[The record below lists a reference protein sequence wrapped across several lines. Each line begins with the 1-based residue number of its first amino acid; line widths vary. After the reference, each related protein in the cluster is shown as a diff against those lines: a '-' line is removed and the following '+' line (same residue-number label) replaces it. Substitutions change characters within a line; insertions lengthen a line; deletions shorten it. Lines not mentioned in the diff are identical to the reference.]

1 MSTEERPTHCY
12 VGYAA
17 CGCAKSIG
25 VDMRDKHTAKW
36 VAEMIKNGQ
45 YVERY
50 EFDVAHREFRAGQ
63 ECECKP
69 VIHQERQAKLFPDE
83 TEGNN

>member
-1 MSTEERPTHCY
+1 MGQEERPTHCY

-17 CGCAKSIG
+17 CGCARSIG
-25 VDMRDKHTAKW
+25 VDTRDRHTAKW
-36 VAEMIKNGQ
+36 VAETIKGGQ

-63 ECECKP
+63 ACKCKP
-69 VIHQERQAKLFPDE
+69 IASKERQTKLFSDE
-83 TEGNN
+83 TGGT